1 MKVLLIYA
9 TNSGGTQMAS
19 QTVSDTLTK
28 LGHTVAMKDVRDA
41 NPEELD
47 SFEMIL
53 FASPSWD
60 YEGKEGQPHEDYLPF
75 IEKFKDNQLKDKQ
88 FAILG
93 LGDSSYSHF
102 CGAVDVLTEFVQK
115 LGGKMKT
122 ESLKIDGFYFDQE
135 KNTKLIQEWANKLGG
150 S

>member
-1 MKVLLIYA
+1 
-9 TNSGGTQMAS
+9 MAS

-28 LGHTVAMKDVRDA
+28 LDHSVTMKDVRDT
-41 NPEELD
+41 NPDELD
-47 SFEMIL
+47 SYDLIIL
-53 FASPSWD
+53 GSPSWD
-60 YEGKEGQPHEDYLPF
+60 YEGKEGQPHTDFLPF
-75 IEKFKDNQLKDKQ
+75 MEKFKENQLKDIQ

-115 LGGKMKT
+115 LGGKMKP
-122 ESLKIDGFYFDQE
+122 EPLKIDGFYFDQE
-135 KNTKLIQEWANKLGG
+135 KNTKLIQEWTNKLVA